1 VSFGMKVVPVLRDRR
16 ERTGALTD
24 IVAFKPQ

>member
-1 VSFGMKVVPVLRDRR
+1 MKVVPVLKDRR